1 LSQGDNLLLLTDG
14 FFFLKQSVPFNRT
27 RMPGRTSLPLMLT
40 LYIGVLTPFI
50 YGVIYM
56 ESHLEKH
63 LGKLLLLGLIT
74 LAIHVTMVLLRSGFA
89 EIEEELEG
97 YEGEFQ
103 LLGLS

>member
-1 LSQGDNLLLLTDG
+1 
-14 FFFLKQSVPFNRT
+14 
-27 RMPGRTSLPLMLT
+27 
-40 LYIGVLTPFI
+40 
-50 YGVIYM
+50 M